1 MSEVLDFLHIFSC
14 KIFFSER
21 DLISSMSKSSLLWG
35 GRWRT
40 GERDKMRHVFTIK
53 GTDTRNWTLTSI
65 LKKNKLNMGFYFIFV
80 FFCFF
85 FVFLQDWWHNP
96 RLTTIRFR
104 GAVDHTGN
112 AKKTFCCFICYSNHF
127 YFHFL
132 LPIDVSITKSWQ
144 NNNQDDTFAREGD
157 GELIA
162 SHKIQENRWLHS
174 EDNQQFPSSF
184 SLVFNRGLQND
195 FFF

>member
-112 AKKTFCCFICYSNHF
+112 SKKTFCCFICFSNHF

-132 LPIDVSITKSWQ
+132 LPIDKHLLWKRCNVRSLRCRNRRSFGVEDEEQERGTRCE
-144 NNNQDDTFAREGD
+144 TF
-157 GELIA
+157 
-162 SHKIQENRWLHS
+162 
-174 EDNQQFPSSF
+174 
-184 SLVFNRGLQND
+184 LQ
-195 FFF
+195 